1 MRVSLA
7 SLCVAPRTNSAA
19 AIGRYGPQTHPGG
32 VRAALHLAAAPI
44 LALLSGCSDLLPFLE
59 DDDLIR
65 SGYVIEVT
73 FPFDDFATGARVYG
87 GYGLASQ
94 LSGGFLAHE
103 FGAQDDEGDP
113 QETGLSAR
121 TLSRFPNYPRLA
133 QVLDTLGVIQI
144 DSSLTFVS
152 GQVLTR
158 IDTVASVHDGPV
170 EIVAHALSE
179 PWDAPSA
186 TWEYAVDTIGHRTP
200 WTTPGGGAAR
210 RIGSA
215 TWDPE
220 EGDSVGF
227 FVDSAQIAEWGDTTD
242 IGRGLRLST
251 TTPGV
256 RLRVSSSLLRL
267 DTRPSVNPDTLI
279 ELASPA
285 QINTFIYAP
294 TPSQPRKTLRVGGA
308 PAWRSVLHLDLPTEL
323 HGPPE
328 LCEALDC
335 PVELGEEHVSF
346 AALRLITRVGPRA
359 FAPSDTVP
367 LDLRSVLAPEVLPKS
382 PLGNSRIG
390 AHRVPH
396 ELFAAPAG
404 EVVELPVTTL
414 VRDLLRGETV
424 LGAPISSSAAIL
436 TTAEPYS
443 IDHLTFEGV
452 ESPLAPSLR
461 VVLIFARGGR

>member
-1 MRVSLA
+1 MIGK
-7 SLCVAPRTNSAA
+7 SAL
-19 AIGRYGPQTHPGG
+19 
-32 VRAALHLAAAPI
+32 RALGAAPI
-44 LALLSGCSDLLPFLE
+44 LALPLGCSDLLPLVE
-59 DDDLIR
+59 DDDLVK
-65 SGYVIEVT
+65 SGYVIELT
-73 FPFDDFATGARVYG
+73 FPFDDFASGARVYG

-103 FGAQDDEGDP
+103 FGAQDDGGDP

-121 TLSRFPNYPRLA
+121 TLARFPDYPQVA

-152 GQVLTR
+152 GKVVTR
-158 IDTVASVHDGPV
+158 IDTIASVHDGPV

-200 WTTPGGGAAR
+200 WTTPGGGVAR
-210 RIGSA
+210 RIGS
-215 TWDPE
+215 TRWDPE
-220 EGDSVGF
+220 EGDTVWF
-227 FVDSAQIAEWGDTTD
+227 FVDSAQVAEWGDTAE

-256 RLRVSSSLLRL
+256 RLRVGSSLLRL
-267 DTRPSVNPDTLI
+267 DTRPSVNPDTLV
-279 ELASPA
+279 ELAAAS

-335 PVELGEEHVSF
+335 PVEIGEEHVSF

-367 LDLRSVLAPEVLPKS
+367 VDLRSVLAPEVLPKS
-382 PLGNSRIG
+382 PLGSSRIG
-390 AHRVPH
+390 AHEVPPD
-396 ELFAAPAG
+396 LFAAPAG

-424 LGAPISSSAAIL
+424 TGDPISSSAAIL
-436 TTAEPYS
+436 TAAEPYS
-443 IDHLTFEGV
+443 IDHLTFEGA

-461 VVLIFARGGR
+461 VILIFARGG

>member
-1 MRVSLA
+1 MGGFRQ
-7 SLCVAPRTNSAA
+7 RE
-19 AIGRYGPQTHPGG
+19 GKGG
-32 VRAALHLAAAPI
+32 VIGKSALRALGTAPL
-44 LALLSGCSDLLPFLE
+44 LALLPGCGDLLPILE
-59 DDDLIR
+59 DDDLVN
-65 SGYVIEVT
+65 SGYVIELA
-73 FPFDDFATGARVYG
+73 FPFDDFASGARVYG

-121 TLSRFPNYPRLA
+121 TLARFPNYPPAA

-152 GQVLTR
+152 GQVLTL

-179 PWDAPSA
+179 PWDAASA

-215 TWDPE
+215 LWDPD

-227 FVDSAQIAEWGDTTD
+227 PVDSAQVAEWGDTAD
-242 IGRGLRLST
+242 IGRGLLLST

-267 DTRPSVNPDTLI
+267 VTRPSVNPDTLI
-279 ELASPA
+279 ELASAA

-308 PAWRSVLHLDLPTEL
+308 PSWRSVLHFDLPTGL
-323 HGPPE
+323 DGPPE
-328 LCEALDC
+328 LCEALGC
-335 PVELGEEHVSF
+335 PVEIGEEHVSF
-346 AALRLITRVGPRA
+346 AALRLTTRVGPRA

-367 LDLRSVLAPEVLPKS
+367 VDLRSVLAPDVLPKS
-382 PLGNSRIG
+382 PLGSSAIG
-390 AHRVPH
+390 AQKVPH

-424 LGAPISSSAAIL
+424 SGGPVSGSAAIL
-436 TTAEPYS
+436 TAVEPYS
-443 IDHLTFEGV
+443 IEHLTFEGA

-461 VVLIFARGGR
+461 VILIFARGR

>member
-1 MRVSLA
+1 MIGK
-7 SLCVAPRTNSAA
+7 SAL
-19 AIGRYGPQTHPGG
+19 
-32 VRAALHLAAAPI
+32 RALGAAPI
-44 LALLSGCSDLLPFLE
+44 LALLPGCSDLLPLVE
-59 DDDLIR
+59 DDDLVK
-65 SGYVIEVT
+65 SGYVIELT
-73 FPFDDFATGARVYG
+73 FPFDDFASGARVYG

-121 TLSRFPNYPRLA
+121 TLARFPDYPRAA
-133 QVLDTLGVIQI
+133 QVRDTLGVTQI
-144 DSSLTFVS
+144 DSSLTFIS
-152 GQVLTR
+152 GRVLTR
-158 IDTVASVHDGPV
+158 IDTIASVHDGPV

-215 TWDPE
+215 LWDRE
-220 EGDSVGF
+220 DGDSVGF
-227 FVDSAQIAEWGDTTD
+227 FIDSAQVAEWGDTAD

-267 DTRPSVNPDTLI
+267 DTRPSVNPDTVV
-279 ELASPA
+279 ELAAAS

-323 HGPPE
+323 DGPPE

-335 PVELGEEHVSF
+335 PVEIGEEHVSF

-359 FAPSDTVP
+359 FAPSDTLPV
-367 LDLRSVLAPEVLPKS
+367 DLRSVLAPEVLPKS

-390 AHRVPH
+390 AQEVPPD
-396 ELFAAPAG
+396 LFAAPAG

-424 LGAPISSSAAIL
+424 SGGPISGSAAIL
-436 TTAEPYS
+436 TAAEPYS
-443 IDHLTFEGV
+443 IDHLTFEGA

-461 VVLIFARGGR
+461 VVLIFARGG

>member
-1 MRVSLA
+1 MRISLA
-7 SLCVAPRTNSAA
+7 LLCAA
-19 AIGRYGPQTHPGG
+19 SSGLANRA
-32 VRAALHLAAAPI
+32 VRRSRCSRGTVRGLLAAAPI
-44 LALLSGCSDLLPFLE
+44 LALLSGCGELIPFVE
-59 DDDLIR
+59 DEHLIK
-65 SGYVIEVT
+65 SGYVIELT
-73 FPFDDFATGARVYG
+73 FPFDDFASGARVYG

-121 TLSRFPNYPRLA
+121 TLARFPNYPEVA
-133 QVLDTLGVIQI
+133 EVLDTLGVIRI
-144 DSSLTFVS
+144 DSLLTFVS
-152 GQVLTR
+152 GKVVAR

-179 PWDAPSA
+179 PWDAQSA

-210 RIGSA
+210 RIGS
-215 TWDPE
+215 TIWDPE
-220 EGDSVGF
+220 EGDTVRIL
-227 FVDSAQIAEWGDTTD
+227 VDSAQVAEWGDTANV
-242 IGRGLRLST
+242 GRGLRLST
-251 TTPGV
+251 TTQGV
-256 RLRVSSSLLRL
+256 RLRAGFPLLRL
-267 DTRPSVNPDTLI
+267 DTRPSINPDTLI
-279 ELASPA
+279 ELAHAA

-294 TPSQPRKTLRVGGA
+294 KASQPRKTLRVGGA
-308 PAWRSVLHLDLPTEL
+308 PAWRSVLHFDLPTEL
-323 HGPPE
+323 DGPPE

-335 PVELGEEHVSF
+335 PVEIGEEHVSF

-382 PLGNSRIG
+382 PLGHSRIG
-390 AHRVPH
+390 AHEVPP

-414 VRDLLRGETV
+414 VRDLLRGETASGDPV
-424 LGAPISSSAAIL
+424 SSSAAIL
-436 TTAEPYS
+436 TTVEPYS
-443 IDHLTFEGV
+443 IDHLTFEGAD
-452 ESPLAPSLR
+452 SPLAPSLR
-461 VVLIFARGGR
+461 VILIFARGG

>member
-1 MRVSLA
+1 VPHGRAARAVSG
-7 SLCVAPRTNSAA
+7 SAKE
-19 AIGRYGPQTHPGG
+19 GG
-32 VRAALHLAAAPI
+32 VIGKSALRALGAAPI
-44 LALLSGCSDLLPFLE
+44 LALPLGCSDLLPLVE
-59 DDDLIR
+59 DDDLVK
-65 SGYVIEVT
+65 SGYVIELT
-73 FPFDDFATGARVYG
+73 FPFDDFASGARVYG

-103 FGAQDDEGDP
+103 FGAQDDGGDP

-121 TLSRFPNYPRLA
+121 TLARFPDYPQVA

-152 GQVLTR
+152 GKVVTR
-158 IDTVASVHDGPV
+158 IDTIASVHDGPV

-200 WTTPGGGAAR
+200 WTTPGGGVAR
-210 RIGSA
+210 RIGS
-215 TWDPE
+215 TRWDPE
-220 EGDSVGF
+220 EGDTVWF
-227 FVDSAQIAEWGDTTD
+227 FVDSAQVAEWGDTAE

-256 RLRVSSSLLRL
+256 RLRVGSSLLRL
-267 DTRPSVNPDTLI
+267 DTRPSVNPDTLV
-279 ELASPA
+279 ELAAAS

-335 PVELGEEHVSF
+335 PVEIGEEHVSF

-367 LDLRSVLAPEVLPKS
+367 VDLRSVLAPEVLPKS
-382 PLGNSRIG
+382 PLGSSRIG
-390 AHRVPH
+390 AHEVPPD
-396 ELFAAPAG
+396 LFAAPAG

-424 LGAPISSSAAIL
+424 TGDPISSSAAIL
-436 TTAEPYS
+436 TAAEPYS
-443 IDHLTFEGV
+443 IDHLTFEGA

-461 VVLIFARGGR
+461 VILIFARGG